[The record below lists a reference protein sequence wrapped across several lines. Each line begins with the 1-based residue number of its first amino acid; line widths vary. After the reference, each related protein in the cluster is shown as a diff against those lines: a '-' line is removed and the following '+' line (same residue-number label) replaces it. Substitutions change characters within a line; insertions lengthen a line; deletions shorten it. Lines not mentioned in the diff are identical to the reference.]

1 MLENIIEKFRLI
13 LKKKIKRKG
22 ELGDGSTRKEL
33 IMKVKCIIDEYFD
46 RKIGKYVKK
55 NDILDMNE
63 DRARY
68 LIQNGFVEE
77 TKQNKETK
85 DTK

>member
-1 MLENIIEKFRLI
+1 
-13 LKKKIKRKG
+13 
-22 ELGDGSTRKEL
+22 
-33 IMKVKCIIDEYFD
+33 MKVKCIIDEYFD

-68 LIQNGFVEE
+68 LIQKGFVEE
-77 TKQNKETK
+77 IKQNKETK